1 MMRTLRSP
9 VLGALGVLISGLV
22 LGITAPAE
30 SAPYI
35 AVAKYVKGPVQASA
49 KDSAAMP
56 LRPSDL
62 LLSSTTVEAGQDGK
76 AMLRLLPDNAYLD
89 VRPGTVFTLRRTK
102 SKDKRIRRIILERG
116 EVVFG
121 LRKKSEPVQCENIH
135 TTATAGPAVPGPA
148 HGEGKSSAG
157 GKGGKARFSCR
168 MDDKA
173 AGILIV
179 QDGEVTVYNRPKNIT
194 ATARSGQK
202 AISDLNGIRI
212 TDATDAELESVG
224 FRQNTLEIDFLNP
237 QTDAF
242 TTLEA
247 EYESTY

>member
-1 MMRTLRSP
+1 
-9 VLGALGVLISGLV
+9 
-22 LGITAPAE
+22 
-30 SAPYI
+30 
-35 AVAKYVKGPVQASA
+35 
-49 KDSAAMP
+49 
-56 LRPSDL
+56 
-62 LLSSTTVEAGQDGK
+62 
-76 AMLRLLPDNAYLD
+76 LD
-89 VRPGTVFTLRRTK
+89 VRPGTVFTLRRAK
-102 SKDKRIRRIILERG
+102 SKDKRVRRIILDAG

-121 LRKKSEPVQCENIH
+121 LRKKSEPVLCENIH
-135 TTATAGPAVPGPA
+135 TIATAGPAVPGPA
-148 HGEGKSSAG
+148 QGERKSSAG
-157 GKGGKARFSCR
+157 GQGGNARFSCR
-168 MDDKA
+168 VDDKA

-242 TTLEA
+242 TTLEV